1 MEQEMPSGIDAIV
14 ARLMADPSIMA
25 AVSEAAAEL
34 GGSKRSADGREGV
47 TVPAADTAA
56 APSQLATLL
65 GGISGGSQK
74 AGAGDEE
81 RRHRRDLLNALKPY
95 LGSHR
100 RETIDH
106 MLGIERLGDALKMA
120 QKH

>member
-1 MEQEMPSGIDAIV
+1 MEQELPSGIDAIV
-14 ARLMADPSIMA
+14 AKLMADPGIVA
-25 AVSEAAAEL
+25 AVNEAAAEL
-34 GGSKRSADGREGV
+34 GGNKKTSDGGEGE
-47 TVPAADTAA
+47 TATTS
-56 APSQLATLL
+56 APSQLASLL
-65 GGISGGSQK
+65 GGISGGGKK

-81 RRHRRDLLNALKPY
+81 RRHRRELLNALKPY

-100 RETIDH
+100 RETIEH

>member
-1 MEQEMPSGIDAIV
+1 MEQELPSGIDAIV
-14 ARLMADPSIMA
+14 AKLMADPGIVA
-25 AVSEAAAEL
+25 AVNEAAAEL
-34 GGSKRSADGREGV
+34 GGGKRSADSGKGE
-47 TVPAADTAA
+47 TATTA
-56 APSQLATLL
+56 APSQLASLL
-65 GGISGGSQK
+65 GGISGGVQK

-81 RRHRRDLLNALKPY
+81 RRHRRELLNALKPY